1 MTARRLAA
9 LLGCLLV
16 AFFGS
21 PAAAQNLGLEKTDKG
36 FKHPASG
43 TEFRV
48 PDKWQVL
55 PPKPL
60 PNGVGL
66 GINYPDQRIA
76 VTVYWVQLDMTLLS
90 EYIRVKPDGPTK
102 TFGREHEALKRLYG
116 ADKVG
121 KPEELKLAGRTVY
134 RIQVT
139 DGPDKDGAM
148 AGALYVWE
156 AGPNDRDRWLIKLR
170 ASYPKKDQAEHAKTV
185 EGLVKNFK

>member
-1 MTARRLAA
+1 
-9 LLGCLLV
+9 
-16 AFFGS
+16 
-21 PAAAQNLGLEKTDKG
+21 
-36 FKHPASG
+36 
-43 TEFRV
+43 
-48 PDKWQVL
+48 
-55 PPKPL
+55 
-60 PNGVGL
+60 
-66 GINYPDQRIA
+66 
-76 VTVYWVQLDMTLLS
+76 MTLLS